1 MEFIQRIQGNIRKQ
15 KKIKK
20 IYYDEMLEMAS
31 LGSKVMQ
38 PTSVQDAKLN
48 KIDIKVKSSFVSK
61 SGTLI
66 TSLKK
71 SFSNQNYNWNFFYKK

>member
-1 MEFIQRIQGNIRKQ
+1 
-15 KKIKK
+15 
-20 IYYDEMLEMAS
+20 MAS

-48 KIDIKVKSSFVSK
+48 KIDIKVKSSFVLK

-66 TSLKK
+66 TG
-71 SFSNQNYNWNFFYKK
+71 SNKTF

>member
-1 MEFIQRIQGNIRKQ
+1 
-15 KKIKK
+15 
-20 IYYDEMLEMAS
+20 MLEMAS

-48 KIDIKVKSSFVSK
+48 KIDIQVKSSFVKK

-66 TSLKK
+66 TGQVKLLVIKLLLEFLQQKMMLKL
-71 SFSNQNYNWNFFYKK
+71 QL

>member
-1 MEFIQRIQGNIRKQ
+1 MYYLYRCRWCLYYGSKTVQKA

-20 IYYDEMLEMAS
+20 IFYDEMLEMAS

-48 KIDIKVKSSFVSK
+48 KIDIQVKSSFVQ
-61 SGTLI
+61 
-66 TSLKK
+66 SLEL
-71 SFSNQNYNWNFFYKK
+71 

>member
-1 MEFIQRIQGNIRKQ
+1 
-15 KKIKK
+15 
-20 IYYDEMLEMAS
+20 MLEMAS

-48 KIDIKVKSSFVSK
+48 KIDIQVKSSFVKK

-66 TSLKK
+66 TRSKK
-71 SFSNQNYNWNFFYKK
+71 AFSNQIITGISSTKNDAKLQL